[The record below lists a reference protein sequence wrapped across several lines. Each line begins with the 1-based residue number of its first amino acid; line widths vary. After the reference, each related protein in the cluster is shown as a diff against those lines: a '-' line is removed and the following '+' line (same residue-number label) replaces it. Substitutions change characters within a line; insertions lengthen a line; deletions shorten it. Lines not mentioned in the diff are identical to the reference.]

1 VRTFVV
7 DAFTDRAFAGNPAG
21 VVLLDA
27 PAEDEWMQRVAAEM
41 RHAETAF
48 LLSGEDGDEWRLRW
62 FTPAVEVDLCG
73 HATLGSAAALA
84 HTGRRGPF
92 RFATRSGM
100 LTARPTDSGF
110 TLDFPAKPV
119 TPRTAPAGLREA
131 LGLDPLG
138 VYGNGMDLLVEVDD
152 AARVRGLTPD
162 IAALAAVEC
171 RGVIVTAAAERGT
184 DHDFVS
190 RFFAPRVGVDEDPVT
205 GSAHCALAPFWS
217 QRTGRDRLTGLQL
230 SPRGGRV
237 NVRVAGER
245 VELSGSA
252 VIVLAG
258 DLLV

>member
-1 VRTFVV
+1 VRIFVV

-27 PAEDEWMQRVAAEM
+27 PADATWMQQVAAEM

-48 LLSGEDGDEWRLRW
+48 VVAGGGDDLGLRW

-73 HATLGSAAALA
+73 HATLASAAVLA
-84 HTGRRGPF
+84 HVGRRGPF

-100 LTARPTDSGF
+100 LTAEVTDGGYA
-110 TLDFPAKPV
+110 LNFPAKPV
-119 TPRTAPAGLREA
+119 TERAAPPGLAEA
-131 LGLDPLG
+131 LKVEPRG
-138 VYGNGMDLLVEVDD
+138 VYGNGMDLLVEVSD
-152 AARVRGLTPD
+152 ADLVRNLDPD
-162 IAALAAVEC
+162 IAALADVEC
-171 RGVIVTAAAERGT
+171 RGVIVTAAAERGA

-217 QRTGRDRLTGLQL
+217 ARSGRDALTGMQL

-237 NVRVAGER
+237 RVRLAGER

-252 VIVLAG
+252 VVVLAG
-258 DLLV
+258 ELLV